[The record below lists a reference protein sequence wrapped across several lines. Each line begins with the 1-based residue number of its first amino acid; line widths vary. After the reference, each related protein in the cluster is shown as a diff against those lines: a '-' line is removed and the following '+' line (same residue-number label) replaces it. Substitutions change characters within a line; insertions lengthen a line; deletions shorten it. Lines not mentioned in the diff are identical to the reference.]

1 MNLLE
6 RATER
11 EKELNLLRIRQD
23 SDRDLLYLVKYVM
36 RDADN
41 KAIRDI
47 INVTLPK
54 LATFAKNV
62 IAAMGTTAEQ
72 VVVESDNPTFD
83 THYVESFQ
91 KAVFRDNDRRLRKI
105 GKFPL
110 NPFFDEQICIRGG
123 MAARCVTQKVN
134 GILVPHITPWDFRFV
149 TWENDAKGLEYA
161 AFGVNAPRTQ
171 AQILAEYSVKVKG
184 GHGQVV
190 DIWDR
195 THNEVWIDGKIER
208 EQRHNDSFTP
218 VVIEGVPSGSML
230 QDMDAIAHWYESIF
244 SLVRDVN
251 PELNRLI
258 SILQTL
264 NLKAVK
270 PPMKVKKQGG
280 GKAPKYEDITG
291 MGTDTAMD
299 INEDILPIDYGDAKR
314 AAEMAYGI
322 LDKAMQ
328 EGSLNSFDMGTFDQ
342 AMSAIA
348 LIQIGEGRDQV
359 FTPIL
364 NTKGY
369 GNEDLAEMFTK
380 QVAQIGGIVK
390 LGAEGH
396 ESSWDT
402 QKLKGQYTTTYHYF
416 PKSPKIE
423 MARYSMAASVG
434 NLVSERTKRI
444 EILQREDPDEDERQ
458 LRWEEAEMI
467 SPAVRMQ
474 RVIRSLNEMAEKGDE
489 TTAFEAELL
498 SAEMGVSLQM
508 MLQGQGGNLP
518 MVEKG
523 KGQQMI
529 PAFPTPTQAG
539 AKQASDLTQTPQV

>member
-1 MNLLE
+1 M
-6 RATER
+6 
-11 EKELNLLRIRQD
+11 ELNLLRIRQD
-23 SDRDLLYLVKYVM
+23 ADKDLLYLIKYVM
-36 RDADN
+36 KDADN
-41 KAIRDI
+41 KAIADI

-72 VVVESDNPTFD
+72 VVVESENPTFD

-91 KAVFRDNDRRLRKI
+91 KAIFRDNDRRLRKV

-123 MAARCVTQKVN
+123 MAARCVPQQVD
-134 GILVPHITPWDFRFV
+134 GILIPGMTQWDFRFT
-149 TWENDAKGLEYA
+149 TWENDDKGLEYA
-161 AFGVNAPRTQ
+161 AFGYNTYRLQ
-171 AQILAEYSVKVKG
+171 SQILAEYGVKVKG
-184 GHGQVV
+184 SQGQVLDV
-190 DIWDR
+190 WDR
-195 THNEVWIDGKIER
+195 EHNEVWIEGKIVR
-208 EQRHNDSFTP
+208 EQRHTFGFTP
-218 VVIEGVPSGSML
+218 VVIEVVPSGSML
-230 QDMDAIAHWYESIF
+230 QDWDAIAHHGESIF
-244 SLVRDVN
+244 SLVRDVM

-270 PPMKVKKQGG
+270 PPMKVKKLGG

-299 INEDILPIDYGDAKR
+299 INEDIAPVDYGDAKR

-322 LDKAMQ
+322 LEKAMQ

-364 NTKGY
+364 NTKGH
-369 GNEDLAEMFTK
+369 GNEDLAEMFTNQCIK
-380 QVAQIGGIVK
+380 IGGTLKVGSK
-390 LGAEGH
+390 GH
-396 ESSWDT
+396 ESVWDT
-402 QKLKGQYTTTYHYF
+402 EKLKGEYTTAYHYF

-434 NLVSERTKRI
+434 NLVSERTKRV

-467 SPAVRMQ
+467 SPAIRMQ
-474 RVIRSLNEMAEKGDE
+474 RVLRSLIEMSEKGDE
-489 TTAFEAELL
+489 TTSFEAELL

-508 MLQGQGGNLP
+508 MLQGQGGNIP
-518 MVEKG
+518 MVEKA

-529 PAFPTPTQAG
+529 PSFPTPTQAG
-539 AKQASDLTQTPQV
+539 AKQASDLTQTPQGMV